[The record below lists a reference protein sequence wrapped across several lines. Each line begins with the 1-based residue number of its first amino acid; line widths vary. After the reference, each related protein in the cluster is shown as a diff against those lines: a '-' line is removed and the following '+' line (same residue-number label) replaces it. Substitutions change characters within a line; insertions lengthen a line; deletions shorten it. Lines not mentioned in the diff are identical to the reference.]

1 MIDKARKELE
11 YEPKVKLDE
20 GLKKAYDWYRKNGLL

>member
-1 MIDKARKELE
+1 MDKARRELE

-20 GLKKAYDWYRKNGLL
+20 GLKLAFDWYKEHKYL